1 MRVVGMLMTCAI
13 MFTLAGHA
21 AAQGT
26 TAGPKTTTVSRQ
38 VDAEAAQERRAFWHY
53 MERCR

>member
-1 MRVVGMLMTCAI
+1 MRIVGTLTVCAI
-13 MFTLAGHA
+13 ILTLAGYA

-26 TAGPKTTTVSRQ
+26 TGPKTTAVSRQ